1 MISGQRLRGGSS
13 SVVHKLTIDRG
24 SETFGVVLKRPVI
37 DDGKPGDPAQEV
49 TEEADILDTEDS
61 ED

>member
-1 MISGQRLRGGSS
+1 
-13 SVVHKLTIDRG
+13 VHKLTIDRG

-49 TEEADILDTEDS
+49 TEEAHILDTEDFK
-61 ED
+61 D